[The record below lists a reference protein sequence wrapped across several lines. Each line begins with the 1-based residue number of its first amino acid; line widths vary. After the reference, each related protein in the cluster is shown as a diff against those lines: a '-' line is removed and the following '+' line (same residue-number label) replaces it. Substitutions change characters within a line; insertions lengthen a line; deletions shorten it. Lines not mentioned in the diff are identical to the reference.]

1 MQGEVAS
8 RSKRLFFKRMLSC
21 ESLLML
27 LGVCIAEEH
36 IYYLHLRQAVVVII
50 TFSQT
55 VVVVYLRH

>member
-1 MQGEVAS
+1 
-8 RSKRLFFKRMLSC
+8 
-21 ESLLML
+21 ML

-36 IYYLHLRQAVVVII
+36 IYYLHLREAVVVII